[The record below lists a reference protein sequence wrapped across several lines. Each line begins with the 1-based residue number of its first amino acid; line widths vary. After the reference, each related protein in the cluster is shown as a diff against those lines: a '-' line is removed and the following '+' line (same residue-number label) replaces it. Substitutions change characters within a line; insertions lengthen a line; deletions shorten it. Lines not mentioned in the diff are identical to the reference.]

1 MARSAVVF
9 ALNSDILLLRHGKM
23 ASALVAVPLHTQL
36 QCVRSIDMA
45 RGLECVSPMIQAE
58 NLSVLVALKVD

>member
-1 MARSAVVF
+1 
-9 ALNSDILLLRHGKM
+9 M